1 MGSDGVGDERMRIV
15 RYHPRAA
22 VGDGGMTGAIRRWS
36 ESVASL
42 GADVSVAFEKGS
54 EPPEGNGVR
63 WIPVR
68 HGGSG
73 RTRMPL
79 RLEDA
84 LRGADLLVLH
94 SAWSLHNVR
103 AAAVARKLKVPYLLE
118 PRGAYDPHIVARKR
132 RVKQAWWL
140 AAERKLVDGARA
152 IHVFFEPERSHLKAI
167 GYRGPVVV
175 APNGPPLPG
184 RSWDGGTGGYILW
197 LGRFDPQHKGLD
209 LLVRGLDELP
219 PDQRP
224 HLRIQGPD
232 WRGRKQQ
239 VVSMVEDLGLG
250 EWVTIGDPVYGEGKT
265 NLLAMST
272 GFVYPSRWDA
282 CPNAL
287 LEAAAMGIPTVATP
301 YPLGVYLAS
310 RGGAFL
316 ADATVDGVA
325 GALQKLG
332 SDRADEVGRIGAK
345 VVGDELPWEAVARS
359 WLQQVEAVL

>member
-1 MGSDGVGDERMRIV
+1 MRIV

-36 ESVASL
+36 QSVASL
-42 GADVSVAFEKGS
+42 GAEVSVAFEKGS
-54 EPPEGNGVR
+54 EPPECNGVR

-68 HGGSG
+68 HGGPG
-73 RTRMPL
+73 RTRIPL

-94 SAWSLHNVR
+94 SGWSLHNVR

-118 PRGAYDPHIVARKR
+118 PRGAYDPHIVVRKR
-132 RVKQAWWL
+132 RVKQTWWF
-140 AAERKLVDGARA
+140 AAERKLLDGARA
-152 IHVFFEPERSHLKAI
+152 IHVFFEPERAHLTAI

-175 APNGPPLPG
+175 APNGAPQPA

-197 LGRFDPQHKGLD
+197 LGRFDPEHKGLD
-209 LLVRGLDELP
+209 LLVRGLHELP
-219 PDQRP
+219 PVQRP

-239 VVSMVEDLGLG
+239 IVSMVEELGLG
-250 EWVTIGDPVYGEGKT
+250 EWVTIGDPIYGEGKT
-265 NLLAMST
+265 DLLAMST

-287 LEAAAMGIPTVATP
+287 LEAAAMGIPSVATP

-316 ADATVDGVA
+316 VDATVDALA
-325 GALQKLG
+325 GALQRLG

-359 WLQQVEAVL
+359 WLQQVEALV